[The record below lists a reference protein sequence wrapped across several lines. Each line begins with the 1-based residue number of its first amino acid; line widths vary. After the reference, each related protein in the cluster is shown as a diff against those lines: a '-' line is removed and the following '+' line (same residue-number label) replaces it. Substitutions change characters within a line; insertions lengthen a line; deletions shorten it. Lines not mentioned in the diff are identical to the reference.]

1 MASSIM
7 SKKSSLQAQTQS
19 KSEVLQWVSFVLS
32 LKVTKLEQ
40 VWQQTSAVSS
50 LSSLAGKAIKRWLW
64 CAASERGPVL
74 PNSGRIRG
82 QSAVAE
88 GTEEPNHVLLFAIIK
103 LAAMQ

>member
-7 SKKSSLQAQTQS
+7 SRKSSLQAQTQS

-40 VWQQTSAVSS
+40 VWQQTSAISS

-64 CAASERGPVL
+64 CAAPERGPVL

-82 QSAVAE
+82 QSTVAE
-88 GTEEPNHVLLFAIIK
+88 GTEEPNHVLLFAVIK